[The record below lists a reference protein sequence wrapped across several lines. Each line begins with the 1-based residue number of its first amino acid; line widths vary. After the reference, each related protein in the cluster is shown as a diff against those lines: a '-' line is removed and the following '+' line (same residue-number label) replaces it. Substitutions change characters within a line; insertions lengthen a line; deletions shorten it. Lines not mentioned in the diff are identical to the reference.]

1 MSSQT
6 ENNELEKA
14 LDTDPAPSA
23 VKRVRKP
30 RKRAV
35 ETETATETKSPEK
48 KNEAQ
53 AAVKKTRTRRTSSKK
68 LPQSSE
74 QLDLFADESTV
85 KRTRTTRK
93 TKTEKTAAEKT
104 DAAKTKTPAKSRRT
118 SSSTRAKTAKKTKAA
133 QAKKSTEVV
142 KTGQAI
148 EAEEISAAVP
158 ESSAAVVAAPVS
170 QPIAAAERERVDVG
184 TTAST
189 AVESEAVA
197 EEPTTVPTHKSEDA
211 GTSPLASKSGESV
224 ESAGAV
230 RSAEQNPQPEP
241 DPESETVE
249 AAAAENLTERSA
261 TPEAQ
266 KMAVADRLQ
275 AEVVESEEKVSEPI
289 SENAVQESVLPEI
302 PSVKSLETAKNEPFV
317 GTASD
322 TAQSIEEKPGAK
334 RESGDDD
341 SLLPQVCR
349 SIWAKAAVVL
359 IVAALCCTLPYW
371 WYFKRT
377 VTFPEGVPYVD
388 VTVPSGASGRAI
400 ANRIAQAGIKV
411 SPDTLARLLQVQS
424 SSLAI
429 HAGRYRFVPGMTLA
443 EIVDKLQRSDLEK
456 FSFRIPD
463 GQTIWDLRK
472 AVAALPDIDIKT
484 VGMTDAELRVAVGVA
499 EPHLEGVFAP
509 ETYSFRSGIT
519 DIDVYRAAYREQ
531 MRILNEEWEKRSPQ
545 AAVKTKY
552 EALIL
557 ASIIEKETSMKTDRA
572 LVSSVFNNRL
582 RMRMPLQTD
591 PTIIYG
597 IGQSFNGNLTRRDM
611 QRPGPYNTYLNM
623 GLPPTPIS
631 MPTAASIHAA
641 LNPAKTKYLYFV
653 ARGDGTTHFS
663 KSLAE
668 HNRAVEKYQKAPA
681 RRARALQRRLNGQ

>member
-6 ENNELEKA
+6 ENNELEKT
-14 LDTDPAPSA
+14 LGTDPAPSA

-35 ETETATETKSPEK
+35 ETDTSTEVKSVEK
-48 KNEAQ
+48 KDGVEA
-53 AAVKKTRTRRTSSKK
+53 AAKKRTRRTSSKK
-68 LPQSSE
+68 LNQSSE
-74 QLDLFADESTV
+74 QLDLFVDAAPA
-85 KRTRTTRK
+85 KRTTRK
-93 TKTEKTAAEKT
+93 SSTAKAAAEKT
-104 DAAKTKTPAKSRRT
+104 TAAESKTPAKSRRT
-118 SSSTRAKTAKKTKAA
+118 ASSTRAKSGKKTKAA
-133 QAKKSTEVV
+133 QTQKMAVTVETPPEV
-142 KTGQAI
+142 KAD
-148 EAEEISAAVP
+148 EMSAAAP
-158 ESSAAVVAAPVS
+158 ESSAAAVAAHVIPPLAISEKKKEEASTPTANGEASHVAERPMTVEAQKPEDAQS
-170 QPIAAAERERVDVG
+170 SRTPFETADAVRSEGQNTLPETRLESELAATPAAENSTEPAVTPEEEKKAAAAESKAAD
-184 TTAST
+184 
-189 AVESEAVA
+189 VESEAKVA
-197 EEPTTVPTHKSEDA
+197 ESE
-211 GTSPLASKSGESV
+211 SLP
-224 ESAGAV
+224 
-230 RSAEQNPQPEP
+230 
-241 DPESETVE
+241 
-249 AAAAENLTERSA
+249 AAAAGAEKTDEEA
-261 TPEAQ
+261 T
-266 KMAVADRLQ
+266 
-275 AEVVESEEKVSEPI
+275 
-289 SENAVQESVLPEI
+289 NAKQES
-302 PSVKSLETAKNEPFV
+302 
-317 GTASD
+317 G
-322 TAQSIEEKPGAK
+322 
-334 RESGDDD
+334 DD

-359 IVAALCCTLPYW
+359 VVAALCCTLPYW
-371 WYFKRT
+371 WYFERT
-377 VTFPEGVPYVD
+377 VAFPEDVPYVD

-463 GQTIWDLRK
+463 GQTIWDLRM